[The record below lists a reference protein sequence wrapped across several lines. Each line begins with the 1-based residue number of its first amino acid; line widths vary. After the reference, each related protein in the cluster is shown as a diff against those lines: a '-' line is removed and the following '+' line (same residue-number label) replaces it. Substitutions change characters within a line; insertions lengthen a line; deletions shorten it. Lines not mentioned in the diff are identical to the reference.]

1 MAKDRIERDELASKL
16 IETASSAEDPL
27 RAMAELLTDFV
38 MEAEVTAKVGA
49 EAHERS
55 AERTTHR
62 NGHRERRWDTRL
74 GTLQLQV
81 PKVREGGYV
90 PSFIEHRKRSE
101 QALISVIQ
109 EAVVKGVST
118 RKIEAVL
125 EELGI
130 AGVSA
135 GQVSQLCAALD
146 EKVRKFREG
155 PLGEI
160 RYVWVD
166 ALYEKVRVDDRVE
179 SMAVVIATGVNLQ
192 GRREV
197 LGFDVIAAESEEGW
211 AEFFKSLKE
220 RGLHGVKLVIS
231 DAHTGLKAAVRKV
244 LKVEWQRCKVHFYRN
259 VLVHVPKRSQA
270 EVSEAMKAV
279 FVQRDEKSAKAKA
292 ADLVRQFQT
301 RFAKAME
308 IFEAGIDDVLSYLH
322 YPQPHRSADQ
332 FHQSAGAAESGD
344 PAPHAGG
351 GHLPAR
357 RRVPAADRHAA
368 GGEERRL
375 AHRRQSVSDLRRRA
389 GRGIRDQGRIDG
401 GESIR
406 KEAFLE
412 CEGSALA
419 LPGFIAFAPEWL
431 RCGAACAALAIP
443 ASESALRSLPSVA
456 VSSAQVTAILNPT
469 SGVGGEFTLFY

>member
-1 MAKDRIERDELASKL
+1 MAKDRINRDELADKL
-16 IETASSAEDPL
+16 VERAAEAEDPL
-27 RAMAELLTDFV
+27 RTMAELITGFL
-38 MEAEVTAKVGA
+38 MEAEVTNQVGA

-55 AERTTHR
+55 EQRTTHR
-62 NGHRERRWDTRL
+62 NGYRDRRWDTRL

-179 SMAVVIATGVNLQ
+179 SMAVVIATGANLQ

-211 AEFFKSLKE
+211 AEFFKGLKE
-220 RGLHGVKLVIS
+220 RGL
-231 DAHTGLKAAVRKV
+231 
-244 LKVEWQRCKVHFYRN
+244 QRR
-259 VLVHVPKRSQA
+259 
-270 EVSEAMKAV
+270 
-279 FVQRDEKSAKAKA
+279 
-292 ADLVRQFQT
+292 
-301 RFAKAME
+301 
-308 IFEAGIDDVLSYLH
+308 EAGDLGRAHGIEKRGAQGVEGGMAALQSALLSQRAGARAQA
-322 YPQPHRSADQ
+322 QPGRSERSHEGGIRAARREERQNESGRSSAAISVALRQGDGDFRGRHRRRAELFALSAAAPRADQ
-332 FHQSAGAAESGD
+332 FDQSTGAAKSGD
-344 PAPHAGG
+344 PAPHPCG
-351 GHLPAR
+351 GHLPQS
-357 RRVPAADRHAA
+357 RRVPAADRHVA
-368 GGEERRL
+368 GGEKRRL
-375 AHRRQSVSDLRRRA
+375 AHRR
-389 GRGIRDQGRIDG
+389 
-401 GESIR
+401 
-406 KEAFLE
+406 
-412 CEGSALA
+412 
-419 LPGFIAFAPEWL
+419 
-431 RCGAACAALAIP
+431 
-443 ASESALRSLPSVA
+443 
-456 VSSAQVTAILNPT
+456 
-469 SGVGGEFTLFY
+469 

>member
-1 MAKDRIERDELASKL
+1 MAKDRINRDELADKL
-16 IETASSAEDPL
+16 VERAAEAEDPL
-27 RAMAELLTDFV
+27 RTMAELITGFL
-38 MEAEVTAKVGA
+38 MEAEVAHQVGA
-49 EAHERS
+49 EAHERT
-55 AERTTHR
+55 EQRTTHR
-62 NGHRERRWDTRL
+62 NGYRDRRWDTRL
-74 GTLQLQV
+74 GTMQLQV

-155 PLGEI
+155 PLGEV

-179 SMAVVIATGVNLQ
+179 SMAVVIATGANLQ

-211 AEFFKSLKE
+211 AEFLKGLKE

-231 DAHTGLKAAVRKV
+231 DAHTGLKNAVRKV

-259 VLVHVPKRSQA
+259 VLVHVPKRSQG

-279 FVQRDEKSAKAKA
+279 FVQRDEKSAKTKA
-292 ADLVRQFQT
+292 ADLVRQFQS

-322 YPQPHRSADQ
+322 YPQPHRVRIS
-332 FHQSAGAAESGD
+332 STNPLER
-344 PAPHAGG
+344 
-351 GHLPAR
+351 LNLEIR
-357 RRVPAADRHAA
+357 RRTRVVGIFPNPAACLRLI
-368 GGEERRL
+368 GMLLEEKNDDWL
-375 AHRRQSVSDLRRRA
+375 TDDKAYLTFDDA
-389 GRGIRDQGRIDG
+389 P
-401 GESIR
+401 
-406 KEAFLE
+406 LE
-412 CEGSALA
+412 
-419 LPGFIAFAPEWL
+419 
-431 RCGAACAALAIP
+431 
-443 ASESALRSLPSVA
+443 ESAAKV
-456 VSSAQVTAILNPT
+456 VSMAASQ
-469 SGVGGEFTLFY
+469 

>member
-16 IETASSAEDPL
+16 IMTAEGATDPL
-27 RAMAELLTDFV
+27 RAMAELMTDFL
-38 MEAEVTAKVGA
+38 MEAEVTARIGA
-49 EAHERS
+49 EPHERNE
-55 AERTTHR
+55 ERTTHR

-81 PKVREGGYV
+81 PKLREGGYV

-101 QALISVIQ
+101 QAIISVIQ

-179 SMAVVIATGVNLQ
+179 SMAVVIATGVNLE

-197 LGFDVIAAESEEGW
+197 LGLDVIPTESEEGW
-211 AEFFKSLKE
+211 AQFFKSLKE
-220 RGLHGVKLVIS
+220 RGLRGVKLVIS

-244 LKVEWQRCKVHFYRN
+244 MKVEWQRCKVHFYRN
-259 VLVHVPKRSQA
+259 VLVHVPKRSQS

-322 YPQPHRSADQ
+322 YPQSHRVRISSTNPIERLNLEIRRRTRVVGI
-332 FHQSAGAAESGD
+332 F
-344 PAPHAGG
+344 PHAGSCLRLIG
-351 GHLPAR
+351 MLLVEKNEDWLTDGKAYLTFDDSPA
-357 RRVPAADRHAA
+357 
-368 GGEERRL
+368 E
-375 AHRRQSVSDLRRRA
+375 
-389 GRGIRDQGRIDG
+389 
-401 GESIR
+401 
-406 KEAFLE
+406 
-412 CEGSALA
+412 
-419 LPGFIAFAPEWL
+419 
-431 RCGAACAALAIP
+431 
-443 ASESALRSLPSVA
+443 ESAKVLSLA
-456 VSSAQVTAILNPT
+456 VSQ
-469 SGVGGEFTLFY
+469 

>member
-1 MAKDRIERDELASKL
+1 MAKDRINRDELADKL
-16 IETASSAEDPL
+16 VERAAEAEDPL
-27 RAMAELLTDFV
+27 RTMAELITGFL
-38 MEAEVTAKVGA
+38 MEAEVSNQVGA
-49 EAHERS
+49 EAHERT
-55 AERTTHR
+55 EQRTTHR
-62 NGHRERRWDTRL
+62 NGYRDRRWDTRL
-74 GTLQLQV
+74 GTIQLQV

-179 SMAVVIATGVNLQ
+179 SMAVVIATGANLQ

-211 AEFFKSLKE
+211 AEFFKGLKE

-231 DAHTGLKAAVRKV
+231 DAHTGLKNAVRKV

-259 VLVHVPKRSQA
+259 VLVHVPKRSQG

-279 FVQRDEKSAKAKA
+279 FVQRDEKSAKTKA
-292 ADLVRQFQT
+292 ADLVRQFQS

-308 IFEAGIDDVLSYLH
+308 IFEAGIEDVLSYLH
-322 YPQPHRSADQ
+322 YPQPHRVRIS
-332 FHQSAGAAESGD
+332 STNPLER
-344 PAPHAGG
+344 
-351 GHLPAR
+351 LNLEIR
-357 RRVPAADRHAA
+357 RRTRVVGIFPNPAACL
-368 GGEERRL
+368 RL
-375 AHRRQSVSDLRRRA
+375 IGMLLVEKNDDWLTDDKAYLTFD
-389 GRGIRDQGRIDG
+389 D
-401 GESIR
+401 
-406 KEAFLE
+406 
-412 CEGSALA
+412 
-419 LPGFIAFAPEWL
+419 APVE
-431 RCGAACAALAIP
+431 
-443 ASESALRSLPSVA
+443 ESAAKVVPMAAS
-456 VSSAQVTAILNPT
+456 Q
-469 SGVGGEFTLFY
+469 

>member
-1 MAKDRIERDELASKL
+1 MAKDRIDRSELADKL
-16 IETASSAEDPL
+16 VENAKAAEDPL
-27 RAMAELLTDFV
+27 RTMAEMVADFL
-38 MEAEVTAKVGA
+38 MEAEVSAQIGA
-49 EAHERS
+49 GPHERS
-55 AERTTHR
+55 EDRSGYR
-62 NGHRERRWDTRL
+62 NGYRPRRWDTRL
-74 GTLQLQV
+74 GSLTLQV
-81 PKVREGGYV
+81 PKIREGGYV

-125 EELGI
+125 QELGI

-155 PLGEI
+155 PLGES

-166 ALYEKVRVDDRVE
+166 ALYEKVRVDERIE

-197 LGFDVIAAESEEGW
+197 LGFDVIAAETEQGW
-211 AEFFKSLKE
+211 TEFFKALKE

-231 DAHTGLKAAVRKV
+231 DAHTGLKNAVRKV
-244 LKVEWQRCKVHFYRN
+244 LKTEWQRCKVHFYRN

-279 FVQRDEKSAKAKA
+279 FVQRDKKSAETKAS
-292 ADLVRQFQT
+292 DLVRQFQT

-322 YPQPHRSADQ
+322 YPQPHRTRIS
-332 FHQSAGAAESGD
+332 STNPLER
-344 PAPHAGG
+344 
-351 GHLPAR
+351 LNLEIR
-357 RRVPAADRHAA
+357 RRTRVVGIFPNTQSCLRLIGMLLVEKNDDWLTDDKAYLTFDDAPA
-368 GGEERRL
+368 E
-375 AHRRQSVSDLRRRA
+375 
-389 GRGIRDQGRIDG
+389 
-401 GESIR
+401 
-406 KEAFLE
+406 
-412 CEGSALA
+412 
-419 LPGFIAFAPEWL
+419 
-431 RCGAACAALAIP
+431 
-443 ASESALRSLPSVA
+443 ESAAKV
-456 VSSAQVTAILNPT
+456 VSMAASQ
-469 SGVGGEFTLFY
+469 